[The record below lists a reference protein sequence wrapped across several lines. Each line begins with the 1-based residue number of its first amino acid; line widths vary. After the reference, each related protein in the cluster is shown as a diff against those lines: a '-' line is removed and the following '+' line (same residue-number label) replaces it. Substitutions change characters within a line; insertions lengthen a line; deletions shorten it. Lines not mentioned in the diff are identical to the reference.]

1 MSATTMRAMIL
12 TGHGGPDRL
21 EMREDWPKPEPSIGE
36 LRVRVGACGLNNTDI
51 NTRSGWYSKSVRG
64 PTTSDATRA
73 PDAKDA
79 DGAWGGALAF
89 PRIQGA
95 DVVGVVDAIGVG
107 VDPAL
112 HGQRVLIDPWLRD
125 WSEPHRRTG
134 CGYLGSERDGG
145 YAQFVVVDHRNVHP
159 VRSELTDAEL
169 ATFPTVCTTAENML
183 DRARVERDDTVL
195 ITGASGGVGSALI
208 QLANRRG
215 AKVIAICSQA
225 KMSRVAAIGAEATAA
240 RSPRGLAHT
249 LRDAIGKSSVSVVA
263 DVVGGSDFPAL
274 IDALAPGGRYVCS
287 GAIAGPIVELD
298 LRSLYLRDLDF
309 VGATVPPPEHFAKVV
324 RHIENGEIRPLL
336 AATFALRDFH
346 EAQAAFIAK
355 EHVGNIVVVP

>member
-21 EMREDWPKPEPSIGE
+21 EIRDDWPKPEPSLGE
-36 LRVRVGACGLNNTDI
+36 VRVRVGACGLNNTDV
-51 NTRSGWYSKSVRG
+51 NTRSGWYSKSVKG
-64 PTTSDATRA
+64 PTASDATRD
-73 PDAKDA
+73 PDAKKA

-95 DVVGVVDAIGVG
+95 DVVGTVEAIGEGVDA
-107 VDPAL
+107 AL

-125 WSEPHRRTG
+125 WSDPHRRTG

-145 YAQFVVVDHRNVHP
+145 YAEFMVVDHRNAHP
-159 VRSELTDAEL
+159 VRSDLTDAEL

-183 DRARVERDDTVL
+183 ERARVAQGDTVL

-208 QLANRRG
+208 QLVNRRG
-215 AKVIAICSQA
+215 AKAIAICSQA
-225 KMSRVAAIGAEATAA
+225 KMSRVASVGARATLA
-240 RSPRGLAHT
+240 RPLGDLARA
-249 LRDAIGKSSVSVVA
+249 LRDAIGESSVSVVA

-274 IDALAPGGRYVCS
+274 VDALAPGGRYVCS
-287 GAIAGPIVELD
+287 GAIAGPIVEFD
-298 LRSLYLRDLDF
+298 LRTLYLRDLEF
-309 VGATVPPPEHFAKVV
+309 LGATVPPPEHFADVV
-324 RHIENGEIRPLL
+324 RHIEKGEVRPLL
-336 AATFALRDFH
+336 AATFALGDFH

-355 EHVGNIVVVP
+355 DHVGNIVVVP